1 MLRFI
6 DDLAGA
12 IMDFIKNIFGLLGYF
27 LAGFIIVAVFMYI
40 LMYLIV
46 WGFG

>member
-6 DDLAGA
+6 DDLGGA
-12 IMDFIKNIFGLLGYF
+12 IMDFIKSILGLLGYF